1 MPEPKQPESMPS
13 LTPVQE
19 KAQVRHLHRFV
30 ITLILGIFATILAPG
45 YIRATIWAHIVQ
57 HKVLAAFFILFVI
70 LALTVIWSFGSKLD
84 DLVFLFLNKH
94 APRSK
99 LIDDLMVILT
109 QIGNGLT
116 AFLLAGLFFLLGQ
129 RIFAFQF
136 LFGTVT
142 LWLVVELAKLLVG
155 RKRPYF
161 VVDAMRIVG
170 SKAIGFSFPSGHTSQ
185 AFFMAT
191 IFAQSFHLPWLLVL
205 VLYLLAMVTGI
216 TRIYLG
222 AHYPRDVIAGAFLG
236 TIWGFF
242 ASVLYGIVATWFG

>member
-1 MPEPKQPESMPS
+1 MLEPKQSDPTPS
-13 LTPVQE
+13 LTPIQE
-19 KAQVRHLHRFV
+19 KAQTKHLNRFV
-30 ITLILGIFATILAPG
+30 ITLILGLAATVLAPG
-45 YIRATIWAHIVQ
+45 YIRASIWANIIQ
-57 HKVLAAFFILFVI
+57 HKLLAAFFFLFII

-94 APRSK
+94 APRAK
-99 LIDDLMVILT
+99 FIDNLMVVFT

-116 AFLLAGLFFLLGQ
+116 ALLLAALFFLINQ

-136 LFGTVT
+136 LLGTVT

-161 VVDAMRIVG
+161 VFDAMRIVG
-170 SKAIGFSFPSGHTSQ
+170 SKAIGYSFPSGHTSQ

-191 IFAQSFHLPWLLVL
+191 IFTESFHLPWFLV
-205 VLYLLAMVTGI
+205 VIMYLLALITGV

-242 ASVLYGIVATWFG
+242 TSVLYGIVATWLG

>member
-1 MPEPKQPESMPS
+1 MQELKQPDPTQNF
-13 LTPVQE
+13 TPVQE
-19 KAQVRHLHRFV
+19 KSQTRHIHRFV
-30 ITLILGIFATILAPG
+30 IALILGIAATVLAPG
-45 YIRATIWAHIVQ
+45 YVRASIWANIVQ
-57 HKVLAAFFILFVI
+57 HKVLAAFFFLFII
-70 LALTVIWSFGSKLD
+70 LALTVIWSYGAKLD
-84 DLVFLFLNKH
+84 DLIFLFLNKH

-99 LIDDLMVILT
+99 FTDNLMVVFT

-116 AFLLAGLFFLLGQ
+116 AFLLAGLFYLLKH

-136 LFGTVT
+136 LLGTVT
-142 LWLVVELAKLLVG
+142 LWLIVELAKLLVG

-161 VVDAMRIVG
+161 VIDAMRIVG

-191 IFAQSFHLPWLLVL
+191 IFAQSFHLPWFLVL
-205 VLYLLAMVTGI
+205 IMYILAVITGI

-242 ASVLYGIVATWFG
+242 TSVLYGIVSTWFG

>member
-1 MPEPKQPESMPS
+1 MQASKQPDPAQN

-19 KAQVRHLHRFV
+19 KAQTRHLHRFV
-30 ITLILGIFATILAPG
+30 VALILGIAATVLAPA
-45 YIRATIWAHIVQ
+45 YVRASIWANIVQ
-57 HKVLAAFFILFVI
+57 HKLLAAFFFLFII
-70 LALTVIWSFGSKLD
+70 LALTVIWSFGAKLD

-99 LIDDLMVILT
+99 FTDNLMVVFT

-116 AFLLAGLFFLLGQ
+116 AFILAGLFYLLNH

-136 LFGTVT
+136 LLGTVT

-191 IFAQSFHLPWLLVL
+191 IFAQSFKLPWFLV
-205 VLYLLAMVTGI
+205 VIMYLLALITGI